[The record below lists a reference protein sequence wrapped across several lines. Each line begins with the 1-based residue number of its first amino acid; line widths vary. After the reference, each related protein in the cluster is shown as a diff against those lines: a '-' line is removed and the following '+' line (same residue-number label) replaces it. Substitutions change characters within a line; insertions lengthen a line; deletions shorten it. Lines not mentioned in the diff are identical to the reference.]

1 MSSGGNKMSDFM
13 DKAKIFFGFETEVEC
28 RDSRR
33 ISSVKAAEK
42 NNVVRMSAVKRKAMQ
57 SEVRVFEP
65 RDFNESVVISKYLRE
80 NCPVIVN
87 LKYIDA
93 TTAKRLV
100 DFICG
105 ATYAID
111 GNVLK
116 LGENI
121 FLFTPQEV
129 AIVEGDEDIEEKEH
143 SIDENVSPMMRL
155 NA

>member
-1 MSSGGNKMSDFM
+1 MSDFI
-13 DKAKIFFGFETEVEC
+13 DKAKIFFGFETEVDC
-28 RDSRR
+28 REVRKQLPIKS
-33 ISSVKAAEK
+33 AEK
-42 NNVVRMSAVKRKAMQ
+42 NNVVRMPSIKRKSIN

-80 NCPVIVN
+80 SCPVIVN

-129 AIVEGDEDIEEKEH
+129 AIVEGDEDVEESENY
-143 SIDENVSPMMRL
+143 IDDEKSRLMRL
-155 NA
+155 KA